1 MSEIVADCPRCG
13 AQKTTFD
20 VFAANEVEPGH
31 SGWARKFEAFGVCRH
46 CQRATLLAIQAS
58 KIDSQN
64 FHINP
69 GIGRYTGSLN
79 PYYNNIGY
87 VSLKD
92 NAGIDPPEHL
102 PKDVESAF
110 REGTACLAIKCTNA
124 AGTMFRLCVD
134 FATHELL
141 PAKEDA
147 DGPNPKVRRDLGLRL
162 QWLFNNG
169 KLPTELHDLALCIK
183 EDGND
188 GAHRGTLTEAD
199 AYDLLD
205 FTVQLL
211 ERRYT
216 LPKRLEAAAARRATR
231 PRNI

>member
-1 MSEIVADCPRCG
+1 MAEIVADCPRCR

-20 VFAANEVEPGH
+20 VLGANEIAEGRND
-31 SGWARKFEAFGVCRH
+31 WQRRFEAYSVCRH
-46 CQRATLLAIQAS
+46 CKRATLLGIQVDQYAYR
-58 KIDSQN
+58 D
-64 FHINP
+64 FYEDP
-69 GIGRYTGSLN
+69 GISKFKGSLN
-79 PYYNNIGY
+79 PYFRVIGY

-92 NAGIDPPEHL
+92 DAGIDPPEHL

-134 FATHELL
+134 FATQELL
-141 PAKEDA
+141 PPNEDA
-147 DGPNPKVRRDLGLRL
+147 NGPNAKVRRDLGLRL

-169 KLPTELHDLALCIK
+169 KLPTELHDLALCVK

-199 AYDLLD
+199 ANDLLD

-216 LPKRLEAAAARRATR
+216 LPKRLEAAAARRAAR
-231 PRNI
+231 PR